1 MWQDP
6 LLTAAGEAALGPFND
21 VLAKNII
28 LLLLE
33 ALPPARGVYD
43 MYQSQKSLFGRWRRT
58 EGGAGWRAGA
68 RWRGGAGWR
77 GGPGALHLPA

>member
-33 ALPPARGVYD
+33 ALPPQEESMTRI
-43 MYQSQKSLFGRWRRT
+43 SLRSHSLGGAVGWRA
-58 EGGAGWRAGA
+58 GAGWRAGH
-68 RWRGGAGWR
+68 
-77 GGPGALHLPA
+77 GALHLPA